1 MTETNLDAVRAVMA
15 GAQDV
20 DLPEAVSSQ
29 VSPDDGGD
37 LDGGHFRGDDYH
49 DPADGAPPAPPKDGD
64 GIDWQAIE
72 RAAALPLNDY
82 GNGLRLSVHFG
93 ADLIFIPRVGWFRWD
108 GCRWAEDPDDINVRQ
123 LAHKMGDLIARE
135 TIFIRPSDK
144 VAGAAAK
151 RDELQVELDDL
162 DQIKTHDAEQKARR
176 SEIKRL
182 LAEIDEAMGQVQDK
196 RAQRA
201 RHAKNAGNS
210 GPIKN
215 MLTEGGVTL
224 ARRLDEMDA
233 DPLSV
238 ACLNGVLQFKV
249 TKTGGMK
256 RSEVALVP
264 HDRAQLITKLMDVA
278 YDPTARAPRF
288 NGFLSK
294 IMPEPEIQSFLQR
307 VFGLSMLGLTEQ
319 MLCFFYGDGA
329 NGKSVLTDLIARI
342 LGDYAASAKIE
353 SLTGSNRRGG
363 GDATPDLVPMIGARF
378 LRASEPEKGVQWQEG
393 LIKELTGGEPILVRA
408 LNKDFV
414 EVRPIFKLVISGNHR
429 PEFRGDDHGIWRRIK
444 LVPFQVQIPEP
455 ERIPKQELDDILFAE
470 APGVLNWMVEGAL
483 NYLEAGLNEPSAVR
497 DATAAL
503 RAEMDYFGTFLGE
516 ACVVSGDSRDKMP
529 SSELV
534 NAFNFWLALRGE
546 GQFRDRTVAMGL
558 KDKSRKYRSPFTGQ
572 QFVELKSGGRMSY
585 TGIRLNDV
593 FAKEWR
599 DTPKDVRGR
608 PLNVAPSASEGG
620 YGGSEE
626 GI

>member
-1 MTETNLDAVRAVMA
+1 MTADIDSVRHVLA
-15 GAQDV
+15 GAADV
-20 DLPEAVSSQ
+20 DLPEGMALPPHDGSDPGSATDEGYG
-29 VSPDDGGD
+29 PDV
-37 LDGGHFRGDDYH
+37 
-49 DPADGAPPAPPKDGD
+49 AAPPAPPEEGD
-64 GIDWQAIE
+64 GIDWQAVE
-72 RAAALPLNDY
+72 KAADLPLNDY
-82 GNGLRLSVHFG
+82 GNGLRLALHFG

-123 LAHKMGDLIARE
+123 LVHRMGELIVRE
-135 TIFIRPSDK
+135 TVFIRPSDK
-144 VAGAAAK
+144 LAEAAAR
-151 RDELQVELDDL
+151 RDDLQLELDDL
-162 DQIKTHDAEQKARR
+162 DAIKSLTPDQKTRRAEVK
-176 SEIKRL
+176 KL
-182 LAEIDEAMGQVQDK
+182 LADLDAAMGQVQDR
-196 RAQRA
+196 RAQRV

-215 MLTEGGVTL
+215 MMTEGGVTL

-238 ACLNGVLQFKV
+238 ACRNGVLRFTV
-249 TKTGGMK
+249 TRFDRIK
-256 RSEVALVP
+256 RADVALVD
-264 HDRAQLITKLMDVA
+264 HDRGQLITKLMDVA
-278 YDPTARAPRF
+278 YDPDARSPRF
-288 NGFLSK
+288 FAFLNQ
-294 IMPEPEIQSFLQR
+294 IMPDPDIQAFLQR

-329 NGKSVLTDLIARI
+329 NGKSVLVDLIARI

-414 EVRPIFKLVISGNHR
+414 EVRPLFKLVVQGNHR

-444 LVPFQVQIPEP
+444 LVPFTVQIPEP

-483 NYLEAGLNEPSAVR
+483 SYLEAGLNEPVAVR

-503 RAEMDYFGTFLGE
+503 RAEMDYYGTFLGE
-516 ACVVSGDSRDKMP
+516 ACLVSGDSHDKLP
-529 SSELV
+529 ASELV
-534 NAFNFWLALRGE
+534 NAFHFWLALRGE

-558 KDKSRKYRSPFTGQ
+558 KDKSRKYRSPTTAQ
-572 QFVELKSGGRMSY
+572 QFTELKSGGRMFY

-593 FAKEWR
+593 FAREWR

-608 PLNVAPSASEGG
+608 PLVVQSGG
-620 YGGSEE
+620 YETQGSGLE
-626 GI
+626 GDA

>member
-1 MTETNLDAVRAVMA
+1 MTDNLDAVRAVLSA
-15 GAQDV
+15 ARDI
-20 DLPEAVSSQ
+20 DLPE
-29 VSPDDGGD
+29 G
-37 LDGGHFRGDDYH
+37 F
-49 DPADGAPPAPPKDGD
+49 DPHGAGPAPQDPEDGSGEAVPPPPPPEEGD
-64 GIDWQAIE
+64 GIDWQSVQQ
-72 RAAALPLNDY
+72 AADMPLNDY
-82 GNGLRLSVHFG
+82 GNGLRLALHFG
-93 ADLIFIPRVGWFRWD
+93 ADLTFIPRVGWFRWD
-108 GCRWAEDPDDINVRQ
+108 GRRWAEDPDDIHVRQ
-123 LAHKMGDLIARE
+123 LVHRMGDLIARE
-135 TIFIRPSDK
+135 TVFIRPSEQLEQ
-144 VAGAAAK
+144 AAAQ
-151 RDELQVELDDL
+151 RDDLQMELDDL
-162 DQIKTHDAEQKARR
+162 DQIKAHTPEQKARR
-176 SEIKRL
+176 AAIKKL
-182 LAEIDEAMGQVQDK
+182 LADLDAAMGQVHDR
-196 RAQRA
+196 RAQRL

-215 MLTEGGVTL
+215 MMGEGGVTL

-238 ACLNGVLQFKV
+238 ACLNGVLRFRVAKV
-249 TKTGGMK
+249 GGIK
-256 RSEVALVP
+256 RADVQLVP
-264 HDRAQLITKLMDVA
+264 HDRGQLITKLMDVA
-278 YDPTARAPRF
+278 HDPEARAPRF
-288 NGFLSK
+288 TAFLNQ
-294 IMPEPEIQSFLQR
+294 IMPDEAVQAFLQR

-444 LVPFQVQIPEP
+444 LVPFAVQIPEP

-470 APGVLNWMVEGAL
+470 AAGVLNWMIEGAL
-483 NYLEAGLNEPSAVR
+483 NYLEGGLAEPSTVR

-503 RAEMDYFGTFLGE
+503 RAEMDYYGTFLGE
-516 ACVVSGDSRDKMP
+516 CCVVTGDSRAKMP
-529 SSELV
+529 ASELV
-534 NAFNFWLALRGE
+534 NAFHFWLAMRGE

-558 KDKSRKYRSPFTGQ
+558 KDKARKYRSPVTGQ
-572 QFVELKSGGRMSY
+572 QFTELKSGGRMFY
-585 TGIRLNDV
+585 TGIQLNDV
-593 FAKEWR
+593 FARDWR
-599 DTPKDVRGR
+599 DTPKDPRGR
-608 PLNVAPSASEGG
+608 PIVVQGG
-620 YGGSEE
+620 GESDMVGLE
-626 GI
+626 

>member
-1 MTETNLDAVRAVMA
+1 MTTDLDRVREVLANA
-15 GAQDV
+15 ADV
-20 DLPEAVSSQ
+20 DMPEGLQAAHHDGDPGFA
-29 VSPDDGGD
+29 PDDGYEPD
-37 LDGGHFRGDDYH
+37 VS
-49 DPADGAPPAPPKDGD
+49 APPAPPEEGD
-64 GIDWQAIE
+64 GVDWHAIE
-72 RAAALPLNDY
+72 KASLLPLNDY
-82 GNGLRLSVHFG
+82 GNGLRLALHFG
-93 ADLIFIPRVGWFRWD
+93 LDLIFIPRVGWFRWD
-108 GCRWAEDPDDINVRQ
+108 GCRWAEDPDDIHVRQ
-123 LAHKMGDLIARE
+123 LVHRMGDLIARE

-144 VAGAAAK
+144 VADAAAR
-151 RDELQVELDDL
+151 RDDLQVEIDDL
-162 DQIKTHDAEQKARR
+162 DQIKAHTPEQKARR
-176 SEIKRL
+176 TEIKRMI
-182 LAEIDEAMGQVQDK
+182 AEIDAAMGQVQDR
-196 RAQRA
+196 RAQRT

-215 MLTEGGVTL
+215 MMTEGGVTL

-238 ACLNGVLQFKV
+238 ACQNGVLRFTVQRISGV
-249 TKTGGMK
+249 K
-256 RSEVALVP
+256 RAEVALVA
-264 HDRAQLITKLMDVA
+264 HDRDQRITKLMDVA
-278 YDPTARAPRF
+278 HDPEARAPRF
-288 NGFLSK
+288 QSFLNQ
-294 IMPEPEIQSFLQR
+294 IMPDADIQAFLQR

-414 EVRPIFKLVISGNHR
+414 EVRPLFKLVISGNHR

-444 LVPFQVQIPEP
+444 LVPFTVQIPEP
-455 ERIPKQELDDILFAE
+455 ERIPKQELDDMLFAE
-470 APGVLNWMVEGAL
+470 APGVLNWMIEGAL
-483 NYLEAGLNEPSAVR
+483 NYLEAGLAEPAAVR

-503 RAEMDYFGTFLGE
+503 REEMDYFGTFLGE
-516 ACVVSGDSRDKMP
+516 TCVVSGDSRDKMP
-529 SSELV
+529 ASELV
-534 NAFNFWLALRGE
+534 NAFHFWLAMRGE

-558 KDKSRKYRSPFTGQ
+558 KDKSRKYRSPVTQQ
-572 QFVELKSGGRMSY
+572 QFAELKSGGRMFY

-593 FAKEWR
+593 FAKDWR
-599 DTPKDVRGR
+599 DTPKDPRGR
-608 PLNVAPSASEGG
+608 PIVVQSS
-620 YGGSEE
+620 GSDSMA
-626 GI
+626 GDR

>member
-1 MTETNLDAVRAVMA
+1 MTADLEGVRDVLSAAADVEMPEGLADAMHPGEAA
-15 GAQDV
+15 GM
-20 DLPEAVSSQ
+20 
-29 VSPDDGGD
+29 DDGYGQ
-37 LDGGHFRGDDYH
+37 GYGDD
-49 DPADGAPPAPPKDGD
+49 PQDGAPPAPPEDGD
-64 GIDWQAIE
+64 GIDWQAVE
-72 RAAALPLNDY
+72 RASELPLNDY
-82 GNGLRLSVHFG
+82 GNGLRLATHFG
-93 ADLIFIPRVGWFRWD
+93 EDLIFIPRVGWFRWD

-123 LAHKMGDLIARE
+123 LVHRMGEMIARE
-135 TIFIRPSDK
+135 TVFIRPTDK
-144 VAGAAAK
+144 VAAAAAE
-151 RDELQVELDDL
+151 RDDLQLELDDL
-162 DQIKTHDAEQKARR
+162 DQIKAHTPDQKARR
-176 SEIKRL
+176 TEIKKL
-182 LAEIDEAMGQVQDK
+182 LADIDDAVGQVNDR
-196 RAQRA
+196 RAQRL

-215 MLTEGGVTL
+215 MMSEGGVTL

-233 DPLSV
+233 NPLDV
-238 ACLNGVLQFKV
+238 ACRNGVLRFTVARVDRFKRAE
-249 TKTGGMK
+249 M
-256 RSEVALVP
+256 ALVP
-264 HDRAQLITKLMDVA
+264 HDRGQLITKLMDVA
-278 YDPTARAPRF
+278 YDPEARAPRF
-288 NGFLSK
+288 QGFLNQ
-294 IMPEPEIQSFLQR
+294 IMPDPDIQDFLQR

-414 EVRPIFKLVISGNHR
+414 EVRPLFKLVISGNHR

-470 APGVLNWMVEGAL
+470 APGVLNWMVAGAL
-483 NYLEAGLNEPSAVR
+483 SYLEAGLREPEAVR

-516 ACVVSGDSRDKMP
+516 ACVVSGDSRDKLP
-529 SSELV
+529 ASELV
-534 NAFNFWLALRGE
+534 NAFHFWLALRGE

-558 KDKSRKYRSPFTGQ
+558 KDKSRKYRSPTSGQ
-572 QFVELKSGGRMSY
+572 QYTELKSGGRMFY

-593 FAKEWR
+593 FARDWR

-608 PLNVAPSASEGG
+608 PIVVQSGG
-620 YGGSEE
+620 YETAGSSYGGDE
-626 GI
+626 